1 MPPSKRVGYR
11 NAVEK
16 AAIEGDSPVPE
27 TLTPPDQRYLSTT
40 EHATLWEARGT
51 IL

>member
-1 MPPSKRVGYR
+1 MPPSERVGYR

-27 TLTPPDQRYLSTT
+27 TEPLPINET
-40 EHATLWEARGT
+40 
-51 IL
+51 

>member
-16 AAIEGDSPVPE
+16 AAIEGDSPV
-27 TLTPPDQRYLSTT
+27 LTPPDQRYLSTT

>member
-1 MPPSKRVGYR
+1 MPPSERFWYR

-27 TLTPPDQRYLSTT
+27 T
-40 EHATLWEARGT
+40 ETLPMDET
-51 IL
+51 

>member
-1 MPPSKRVGYR
+1 MPPLERFWYR

-27 TLTPPDQRYLSTT
+27 TK
-40 EHATLWEARGT
+40 TLPISET
-51 IL
+51 